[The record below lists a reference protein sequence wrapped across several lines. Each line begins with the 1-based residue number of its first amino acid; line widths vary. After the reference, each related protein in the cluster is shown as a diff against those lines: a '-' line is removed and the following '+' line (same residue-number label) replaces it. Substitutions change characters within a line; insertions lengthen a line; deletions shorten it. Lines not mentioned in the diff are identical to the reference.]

1 MKTKLFLFS
10 GLLIFNLIAC
20 EKENNNEN
28 DLQEVVLD
36 VSKDLFNWVYY
47 SFNEGDTVLVS
58 DFQNDLR
65 WDLGI
70 RYESFRTNGGQS
82 GIGQGGVYDL
92 GEADFDTVTL
102 NSIESVNFI
111 DDDSINIIIDMKPTW
126 AKVPGSVPL
135 DDMFLSPSGPPPYTF
150 APNNHVYIIKTA
162 DGKHVKFIGTSFF
175 NEYAELGYLNF
186 KYGFLD

>member
-1 MKTKLFLFS
+1 MKTKVIFLM
-10 GLLIFNLIAC
+10 GLLI
-20 EKENNNEN
+20 KENNNT
-28 DLQEVVLD
+28 DDPREVILD
-36 VSKDLFNWVYY
+36 VSKDLFNWIYY
-47 SFNEGDTVLVS
+47 SFSEGDIVLVS

-82 GIGQGGVYDL
+82 GIGPGGVYDL
-92 GEADFDTVTL
+92 GEVDFEAVTL
-102 NSIESVNFI
+102 SSIGSANFVV
-111 DDDSINIIIDMKPTW
+111 DDSINVIIDMTPTW

-162 DGKHVKFIGTSFF
+162 NGKHVKFIGTSFF

-186 KYGFLD
+186 RYSFLD

>member
-1 MKTKLFLFS
+1 MKTKLFIFLALFILNIT
-10 GLLIFNLIAC
+10 GC
-20 EKENNNEN
+20 EKEDNNNN
-28 DLQEVVLD
+28 DLQVVVLD
-36 VSKDLFNWVYY
+36 VSNDLFNWIYY
-47 SFNEGDTVLVS
+47 SFYEGDTVSVS
-58 DFQNDLR
+58 DVKNDLS

-92 GEADFDTVTL
+92 GEVDFETVTL
-102 NSIESVNFI
+102 SSIGSTDFI
-111 DDDSINIIIDMKPTW
+111 EDDSINVIVDMKPTW

-135 DDMFLSPSGPPPYTF
+135 DDMFLSPIGPPPYTF

-175 NEYAELGYLNF
+175 NEYAELGHLNF
-186 KYGFLD
+186 KYSFLD